1 LLGLQQS
8 RRRAESALSY
18 ALPEQEI
25 TWTTATNLRG
35 DLKSVRDRNMRRTK
49 RWNYVTTICGKA
61 AGTSLHEVRSGIGT
75 SIHLT
80 DCPASKRPKL
90 FFLIANATTLL
101 LLLAGCSGGV
111 LEPQGPIGAANNQ
124 ILLNALGIMLVIV
137 VPTIIGV
144 LVVAW
149 WFRASNT
156 RARYQPGFVY
166 SGRIELIV
174 WAIPLLVILFLGGV
188 IWIGAHAL
196 DPFKPIE
203 AREKPVEVQVVSLD
217 WKWLFVYP
225 ELGVASV
232 NDLVL
237 PVKVPVHFSLTSAS
251 VMNMFFVPQLGSMV
265 ATMHG
270 MVTQLWLQADQIGEF
285 YLQSSQFSGGGFAGM
300 NFIVHAVP
308 PDRFEQW
315 VATARQAGPALDA
328 AAYHDLMQPS
338 QSVAPFT
345 YRSVAANLF
354 DDIATQ
360 KFPPGPGPQASS
372 DAATVHPTGG
382 AH

>member
-1 LLGLQQS
+1 
-8 RRRAESALSY
+8 
-18 ALPEQEI
+18 
-25 TWTTATNLRG
+25 
-35 DLKSVRDRNMRRTK
+35 MHRTK
-49 RWNYVTTICGKA
+49 RWNCVATICGKA
-61 AGTSLHEVRSGIGT
+61 LGVSLPEVRRGIDG
-75 SIHLT
+75 SIHVKLPLSPRS
-80 DCPASKRPKL
+80 DCPASKRSKL
-90 FFLIANATTLL
+90 FSLIANAATLL

-111 LEPQGPIGAANNQ
+111 LEPRGPIGAANKQ

-137 VPTIIGV
+137 VPTIVGI
-144 LVVAW
+144 LAFAW

-156 RARYQPGFVY
+156 RARYQPSFVY

-196 DPFKPIE
+196 DPFEPIE
-203 AREKPVEVQVVSLD
+203 SQEKPVEVQVVSLD

-225 ELGVASV
+225 ELGIASV

-237 PVKVPVHFSLTSAS
+237 PTKVPVHFSLTSAS

-270 MVTQLWLQADQIGEF
+270 MVTQLWLQANQAGEL
-285 YLQSSQFSGGGFAGM
+285 YGQSSQFSGDGFAGM

-308 PDRFEQW
+308 PDRFQQW
-315 VATARQAGPALDA
+315 VATARQAGQALDA
-328 AAYHDLMQPS
+328 AAYQALLRPS
-338 QSVAPFT
+338 QNVVPYT
-345 YRSVAANLF
+345 YRSVAAKLF

-360 KFPPGPGPQASS
+360 KLPPGPGPQASS
-372 DAATVHPTGG
+372 DAATVHPAGG